1 MKIYPIE
8 EWQIRETEFD
18 VETNYRDETI
28 FTTGNGYIGMRGTL
42 EEGYSG
48 PPETTFNAT
57 YLNGFYEEY
66 DIEYPEDGYGFARKG
81 QAMLNVADAKAIKLT
96 IDGEEFDLLKGKVHF
111 YERLLDLKK
120 GILRRKVVWES
131 PAGKKVEAEIKRIVS
146 FPRPH
151 VAALAVTIKPLNFE
165 GELNFT
171 SRIDGQVSNLTESK
185 DMRVG
190 AGLKGRGLITVDKE
204 IEGTAVWI
212 KQKTLRS
219 GLSLV
224 CALEHSLTPSSEVK
238 VSGCTGK
245 DVVEIKFEFKASKG
259 VPYTLFKYIS
269 YFTSRDY
276 EEKDLVNLALKEV
289 RKAKEDS
296 FRVLEEEQEKFLASF
311 WEDADI
317 KIEGDP
323 AAQQGI
329 RFCLFSLLQSTGRD
343 GKTNIPAKGL
353 TGEGYGGHYFWDSDI
368 YIFPLFLFTRPE
380 IAKALLLH
388 RYSLLDAARS
398 RARELRHKG
407 ALYPWRTIDGPECSA
422 YFPAGTAQYHINAD
436 IIYALKRY
444 VEVTGDV
451 DFLWSYGAEMVFETA
466 RFWVDL
472 GSYIPARGNKFCFNC
487 VTGPDEY
494 KALVDNNAY
503 TNYMA
508 KMNLEYA
515 VAVAE
520 KMKRERPAD
529 YARVAGKIN
538 LKEGEIEE
546 WDRAAA
552 HVYLPYSRKLKIIP
566 QDDSFLYKKRM
577 PADQI
582 PREQFPL
589 LLHWHYLNI
598 YRYQICKQPD
608 VLLLLFLLREKF
620 TLEDVKRNYDYYEP
634 ITTHDS
640 SLSPPIFSILAW
652 EIGYEEKAYNYF
664 LHAARMDLDD
674 YHGNTKDGIHAA
686 SMGGA
691 WSAAVYGFGGMR
703 LYSDGLHF
711 YPIIPN
717 QWKRLAFAIKYR
729 GRKIKITIE
738 RNVAH
743 YTLVEGE
750 ALKIRHFDEEVLLNP
765 GAIVS
770 KEIPPRRR
778 AKFNFLSKGA

>member
-18 VETNYRDETI
+18 IETNYRDETI
-28 FTTGNGYIGMRGTL
+28 FATGNGYIGMRGNL

-48 PPETTFNAT
+48 PPGTTFNAT

-81 QAMLNVADAKAIKLT
+81 QAMLNVAEAKTVKLD
-96 IDGEEFDLLKGKVHF
+96 IDGEEFDLLKGKIHF
-111 YERLLDLKK
+111 YERVLDLNK

-131 PAGKKVEAEIKRIVS
+131 ASGKKVEVEIKRIVS
-146 FPRPH
+146 FPRPRL
-151 VAALAVTIKPLNFE
+151 AALAITVKPLNFE
-165 GELNFT
+165 GELKFT
-171 SRIDGQVSNLTESK
+171 SRIDGQVSNLTRSK

-190 AGLKGRGLITVDKE
+190 AGLKGRSLITVENKV
-204 IEGTAVWI
+204 EGTLAWI
-212 KQKTLRS
+212 RQKTLRS

-224 CALEHSLTPSSEVK
+224 CAVEHSLVPANKAK
-238 VSGCTGK
+238 VLGYAGK
-245 DVVEIKFEFKASKG
+245 DTVEVRFELRASRG
-259 VPYTLFKYIS
+259 ASYTLFKYIS

-276 EEKDLVNLALKEV
+276 EENSLVDLALEEV
-289 RKAKEDS
+289 RRAKKDG
-296 FRVLEEEQEKFLASF
+296 FQILEKEQEEFLAGF

-343 GKTNIPAKGL
+343 GKTNIAAKGL

-368 YIFPLFLFTRPE
+368 YVLPFFLFTWPE
-380 IAKALLLH
+380 VAKALLLH

-407 ALYPWRTIDGPECSA
+407 ALYPWRTISGLECSA

-451 DFLWSYGAEMVFETA
+451 EFLWNYGAEMVFETA

-472 GSYIPARGNKFCFNC
+472 GAYIPGRGNKFCFHC

-515 VAVAE
+515 VEVAE

-529 YARVAGKIN
+529 YARVAGKIK
-538 LKEGEIEE
+538 LAEKEIKE
-546 WDRAAA
+546 WRRAAA

-566 QDDSFLYKKRM
+566 QDDSFLFKKRL

-582 PREQFPL
+582 PREHFPL

-652 EIGYEEKAYNYF
+652 EIGYEEKAYKYF

-691 WSAAVYGFGGMR
+691 WGAAVYGFGGMR
-703 LYSDGLHF
+703 VYPEGLHF
-711 YPIIPN
+711 YPSIPN
-717 QWKRLAFAIKYR
+717 QWKRLSFSIKYR
-729 GRKIKITIE
+729 GRKIKVTVE
-738 RNVAH
+738 KNRAH
-743 YTLVEGE
+743 YTLVQGE
-750 ALKIRHFDEEVLLNP
+750 ALKICHFGKEVLLNP
-765 GAIVS
+765 GATVS
-770 KEIPPRRR
+770 RRIPSRRR
-778 AKFNFLSKGA
+778 AKTFLCKGA